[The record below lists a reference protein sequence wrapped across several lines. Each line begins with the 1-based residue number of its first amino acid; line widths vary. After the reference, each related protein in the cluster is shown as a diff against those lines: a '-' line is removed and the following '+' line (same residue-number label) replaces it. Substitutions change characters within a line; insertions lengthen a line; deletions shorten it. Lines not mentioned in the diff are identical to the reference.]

1 VSDADDREQKLAEPR
16 RDDHGPPRRAPNYND
31 LRDDYDDQMIRTPA
45 SIARER
51 VFVPAIAFVVIGI
64 LGILGT
70 LIGMAAAVVDFFDS
84 RQRDDNVL
92 LFLFQLW
99 IVCVGLC
106 LFTLVIAGGLC
117 MMRLRR
123 YGLALT
129 AAFVVTGLSLAGA
142 FAIFFFPFGI
152 WGLILLFRPDIGQ
165 EFGRRPPARVED

>member
-1 VSDADDREQKLAEPR
+1 VTDPDDREEGLAEPR
-16 RDDHGPPRRAPNYND
+16 REDDGPPRRAPIYND

-70 LIGMAAAVVDFFDS
+70 LVGMAAAVVEYFDS
-84 RQRDDNVL
+84 RQRDDDVVLL
-92 LFLFQLW
+92 LFLLW
-99 IVCVGLC
+99 VVCVGLC

-129 AAFVVTGLSLAGA
+129 AAFVITGLALAGA
-142 FAIFFFPFGI
+142 YAILFFPFGI
-152 WGLILLFRPDIGQ
+152 WGLVLLFRPDIRQ
-165 EFGRRPPARVED
+165 EFGRRPPARVDD

>member
-1 VSDADDREQKLAEPR
+1 VTGPDDREDGLAEPR
-16 RDDHGPPRRAPNYND
+16 RDDDGPSRRAPSYND
-31 LRDDYDDQMIRTPA
+31 LRDDYDDEIIRTPL

-70 LIGMAAAVVDFFDS
+70 LVGMAAAVVAYFDS
-84 RQRDDNVL
+84 RGRDDDVVLL
-92 LFLFQLW
+92 LFLLW
-99 IVCVGLC
+99 VVCVGLC

-129 AAFVVTGLSLAGA
+129 AAFVITGLALAGA
-142 FAIFFFPFGI
+142 YAILFFPFGI
-152 WGLILLFRPDIGQ
+152 WGLVLLFRPDIRQ
-165 EFGRRPPARVED
+165 EFGRRPPAPVED